1 MKVYLTEKRKA
12 EKTEEKTETK
22 SEGKKPKPS
31 AE

>member
-22 SEGKKPKPS
+22 SEGKKSKPS
-31 AE
+31 VE